1 MQQPGFGTRIG
12 LAMSAFFKILFN
24 GAFAAQYLQIGQS
37 TGSTATALEN
47 DTVPMDSIAPLETPQ
62 TVESPMVTSAPDP
75 GRKTLQMLGA
85 LQREG
90 RLIDFLMEDL
100 DGAQDADIGVAARV
114 VHSGCRKVIQS
125 YMTIEPVWPGD
136 EGTRVTVDE
145 GFDPQRIQLT
155 GNVVGTPPFSGCLQ
169 HRGWHAATVNLPEL
183 SDDSDPTILAP
194 AEVEL

>member
-12 LAMSAFFKILFN
+12 LAIGAFFKILFD
-24 GAFAAQYLQIGQS
+24 GAFAAQYLQIGQ
-37 TGSTATALEN
+37 TNDATPPALEN
-47 DTVPMDSIAPLETPQ
+47 DTVPMDSIAAVETPQ
-62 TVESPMVTSAPDP
+62 TVESPTIAPAPDP

-90 RLIDFLMEDL
+90 RFIDFLMEDL

-125 YMTIEPVWPGD
+125 YMTIEPVWPGE

-145 GFDPQRIQLT
+145 GFNPQRIQLT

-169 HRGWHAATVNLPEL
+169 HRGWHAETVNLPDL